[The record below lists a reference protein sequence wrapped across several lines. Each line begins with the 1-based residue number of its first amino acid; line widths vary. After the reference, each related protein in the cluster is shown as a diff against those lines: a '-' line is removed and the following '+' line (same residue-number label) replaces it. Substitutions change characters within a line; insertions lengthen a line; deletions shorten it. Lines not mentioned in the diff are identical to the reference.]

1 TGVQTC
7 ALPIF
12 DPLALDISWDIGVSL
27 SFSRQYDRAIEQFQ
41 KTIEMDPNFVPAHN
55 GLAQAYQGK
64 GMYDEAIAELK
75 NAKVGGAQL
84 AYAYAMA
91 GKRDEAQ
98 KIFDELKEL
107 SKQHYVSPF
116 DFALIYIVLGD

>member
-1 TGVQTC
+1 
-7 ALPIF
+7 
-12 DPLALDISWDIGVSL
+12 
-27 SFSRQYDRAIEQFQ
+27 
-41 KTIEMDPNFVPAHN
+41 
-55 GLAQAYQGK
+55 
-64 GMYDEAIAELK
+64 MYDEAIAELK

-116 DFALIYIVLGD
+116 DFALIYVGLGDKDQAFEWLNKTYEENPYRIGFLKVNPRFDSLRSDPRFDALLRRMKFVT